1 MKKGGYR
8 GSFTD
13 DLRVPGYTMGR
24 YRGFP
29 ESICPLSLYTVLCQA
44 IRSKR
49 FSSFA
54 RAELE
59 RK

>member
-1 MKKGGYR
+1 MEGGKDGLETGGFERAKKGGYR

-29 ESICPLSLYTVLCQA
+29 GSICPFVVIFSICQGN
-44 IRSKR
+44 
-49 FSSFA
+49 
-54 RAELE
+54 
-59 RK
+59 